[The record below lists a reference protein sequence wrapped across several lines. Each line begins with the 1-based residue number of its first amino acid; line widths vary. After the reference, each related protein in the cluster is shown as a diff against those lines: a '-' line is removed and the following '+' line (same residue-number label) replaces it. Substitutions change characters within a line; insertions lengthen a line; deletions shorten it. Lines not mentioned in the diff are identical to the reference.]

1 MGNSE
6 LRVQECELFI
16 LEGSGMRMF
25 QNTGCSDGGSSELRV
40 RGCGQFGIEGSWVW
54 AVQN

>member
-6 LRVQECELFI
+6 LRVQGCELFI
-16 LEGSGMRMF
+16 LEGPGMRIV
-25 QNTGCSDGGSSELRV
+25 QNPGFSDAGSSELRV
-40 RGCGQFGIEGSWVW
+40 HGCRQFGIEGSWVW